1 MAVCY
6 IVGAGDCPPLDSIV
20 INEGDT
26 VIAADA
32 GLRYLRE
39 AGIEPDSVIGDFDSL
54 GKVPE
59 GGRVTVLPTE
69 KDVTDMYAA
78 AEAGIAAGFT
88 RFKFYGW
95 SGGRL
100 GHTIANIQLCAS
112 LAERGYRADFVTDK
126 QVMTALSGG
135 EMRFDKS
142 HTGYISVFS
151 FTDECRGVTLEGLK
165 YPLAEATLSSRF
177 PLGVSNE
184 FTGVDSLVKVRQG
197 TLIVVFGA

>member
-59 GGRVTVLPTE
+59 GGSVTVLPTE
-69 KDVTDMYAA
+69 KDVTED
-78 AEAGIAAGFT
+78 
-88 RFKFYGW
+88 R
-95 SGGRL
+95 
-100 GHTIANIQLCAS
+100 
-112 LAERGYRADFVTDK
+112 
-126 QVMTALSGG
+126 
-135 EMRFDKS
+135 KS
-142 HTGYISVFS
+142 
-151 FTDECRGVTLEGLK
+151 
-165 YPLAEATLSSRF
+165 
-177 PLGVSNE
+177 
-184 FTGVDSLVKVRQG
+184 
-197 TLIVVFGA
+197 VV